1 MEERPSYYS
10 IITADVRYDKSLK
23 DKAKLLYSEITAL
36 ANKNGYCYAN
46 NKYFADLYG
55 VSTRTITDLIKDLV
69 DKNYIHSEIIYEKG
83 TKKVIQRRLYLL
95 KNTSI
100 PMEENFYTPLEENFQ
115 DNNINNNNTSNNK
128 KEIYKERFVKPTI
141 EEIEEYCKERNN
153 GIDAIMFYNFYESKN
168 WYVGKTKMVNW
179 KNCIITW
186 ERNRKQNNKQD
197 NGTLPEWFDKELDA
211 KPLDN
216 KELEELNEFFKQR
229 SD

>member
-179 KNCIITW
+179 KNCVITW

-197 NGTLPEWFDKELDA
+197 NGTLPEWFDKELDF

-216 KELEELNEFFKQR
+216 KDLEELNEFFKQR